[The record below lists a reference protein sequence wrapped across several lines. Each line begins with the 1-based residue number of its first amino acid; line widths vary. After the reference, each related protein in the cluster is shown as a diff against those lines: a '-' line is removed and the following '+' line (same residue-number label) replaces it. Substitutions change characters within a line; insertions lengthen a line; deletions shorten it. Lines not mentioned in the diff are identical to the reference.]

1 MVAVVKL
8 SIQQS
13 EVKVGR
19 LFCSQSIAVAKS
31 RRVAGGRAVLMGQV
45 KKRRLG
51 IQEQPKM
58 VVGYKIL

>member
-51 IQEQPKM
+51 IQKQPKM